1 MMEAIKDWKFTKT
14 IRAMLDWSVQ
24 YGMIR
29 INDVKNYYLIEFA
42 TGGWSENETAAQS
55 LRDIYTV
62 YDNGGYYLVELNK
75 YFLTEEQKN
84 FIENFGGVP
93 VLKKKQFVYKVVR

>member
-1 MMEAIKDWKFTKT
+1 MMETIKDWKFTKT
-14 IRAMLDWSVQ
+14 IQAMLDWSVQ

-42 TGGWSENETAAQS
+42 TGGWSDNETAAQS

-84 FIENFGGVP
+84 FIENFGGIP
-93 VLKKKQFVYKVVR
+93 ILKKKQFVYKVVR